1 MPPAFG
7 AVTTRLVRS
16 HPMIAT
22 AGVLVL
28 LLLYLD
34 VFLTIFHPEGHG
46 GPLTG
51 RLNRAAW
58 GGLRALA
65 GARPAKALAFAG
77 PLMPVLTLIVW
88 MGLLIAGY
96 AAVYYPAIS
105 SFLVSP
111 GTLRGRVLEAVYFS
125 GYTASTLGLGDLV
138 PDAPALR
145 LVAVLEALSG
155 FALATVAITYLL
167 AIYRELLAMQT
178 LAAIIAGYFRRGER
192 ETLELVRS
200 SGFEPLARWSDDVT
214 ARLLQVQRA
223 HFQYPIVHYFRPT
236 DQKFALPVQLAH
248 LLAIRR
254 WAGGVVGVPGVEEL
268 SRHPSV
274 QALVSAL
281 ERYLREVESHFVPAA
296 FEPGEVADADETERA
311 LRRLLRY
318 MRYGSDA

>member
-1 MPPAFG
+1 
-7 AVTTRLVRS
+7 
-16 HPMIAT
+16 MIAT

-28 LLLYLD
+28 VLLYLD

-58 GGLRALA
+58 GAFRTLA
-65 GARPAKALAFAG
+65 GRRPGMLAFAG
-77 PLMPVLTLIVW
+77 PVMPVLTLLVW

-96 AAVYYPAIS
+96 ALIYYPSIT
-105 SFLVSP
+105 SFLISP
-111 GTLRGRVLEAVYFS
+111 GTLRGRGLEALYFS

-145 LVAVLEALSG
+145 LLTVLEALSG

-167 AIYRELLAMQT
+167 AMQT
-178 LAAIIAGYFRRGER
+178 LAGIIAMYFRRGEQ
-192 ETLELVRS
+192 ETLEMVRT
-200 SGFEPLARWSDDVT
+200 SGWEPLARWCEDVA

-236 DQKFALPVQLAH
+236 EETYAMPVQLSH
-248 LLAIRR
+248 LLAVRR
-254 WAGGVVGVPGVEEL
+254 WAGGGGGAAEVPEL

-274 QALVSAL
+274 HALRGAVEA
-281 ERYLREVESHFVPAA
+281 YLRDVESHFVPAR
-296 FEPGEVADADETERA
+296 FEPDTDGDATERA
-311 LRRLLRY
+311 LRRLRRY
-318 MRYGSDA
+318 MRYPDHA